1 MMTIRSVPVRITRV
15 YTKKVLRKGPAQ
27 HFAFGVAKTTV
38 GSSFLEL
45 ACHHHIPDIAIVISD
60 ASTLQ
65 VLSTVA
71 WLVKEL
77 S

>member
-1 MMTIRSVPVRITRV
+1 MMTRSIPVRITRV
-15 YTKKVLRKGPAQ
+15 YTKRVMRKAPAQ
-27 HFAFGVAKTTV
+27 HFAAGVAKTTV

-45 ACHHHIPDIAIVISD
+45 ACHHHVPDIAIVISD

-65 VLSTVA
+65 VISTIA

>member
-1 MMTIRSVPVRITRV
+1 MMTRSIPVRFTRV
-15 YTKKVLRKGPAQ
+15 YTKKALRKEPAK
-27 HFAFGVAKTTV
+27 HFAAGIAKTTV

-45 ACHHHIPDIAIVISD
+45 ACHHHVPDIAMVVSD
-60 ASTLQ
+60 ASILQ
-65 VLSTVA
+65 VLSTAA

>member
-1 MMTIRSVPVRITRV
+1 MMTRSIPVRITRV
-15 YTKKVLRKGPAQ
+15 YTKRVMRKAPAQ
-27 HFAFGVAKTTV
+27 HFAAGVAKTTV

-45 ACHHHIPDIAIVISD
+45 ACHHHIPDMTIVISD

-65 VLSTVA
+65 VISTIA

>member
-1 MMTIRSVPVRITRV
+1 MMTRSTPVRITRV
-15 YTKKVLRKGPAQ
+15 YTKKALRKGLAQ
-27 HFAFGVAKTTV
+27 HFAIGVAKTTA

-45 ACHHHIPDIAIVISD
+45 VCHHHFPDMAIVVSD

-65 VLSTVA
+65 VLSTLG
-71 WLVKEL
+71 WLVKEI